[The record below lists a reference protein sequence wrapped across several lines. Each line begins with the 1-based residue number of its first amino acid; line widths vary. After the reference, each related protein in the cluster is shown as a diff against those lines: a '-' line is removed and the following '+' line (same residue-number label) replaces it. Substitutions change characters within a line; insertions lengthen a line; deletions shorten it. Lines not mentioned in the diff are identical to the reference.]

1 MEAVVKK
8 YQQKYRK
15 VKDEMG
21 SWEELQARLLSQ
33 FSNASSIVQRLQVL
47 STTHVIHKSR
57 NYGGLKCVEGIEGA
71 VLAKQMESLQTILLS
86 MNKTLEDFHGV
97 VLSIEKIVRD
107 SRQLVKGGSAQ
118 LATKQL
124 KQQIGVKPSVADC
137 LDGLRLLEEMHQSE
151 YHLKLSV
158 VSALPEIALKL
169 SGGDGDLDALRQLLV
184 DQPNIPRE
192 EVQLIFDMVFPE
204 EIC

>member
-33 FSNASSIVQRLQVL
+33 FSNASSIVQRLQ
-47 STTHVIHKSR
+47 VIHKSR

>member
-33 FSNASSIVQRLQVL
+33 FSNASSIVQRLQ
-47 STTHVIHKSR
+47 VIHKSR

-97 VLSIEKIVRD
+97 VLSIEKIVCD

>member
-1 MEAVVKK
+1 MEAVVKN

-15 VKDEMG
+15 VKDEMD
-21 SWEELQARLLSQ
+21 SWEELQSRLLSQ
-33 FSNASSIVQRLQVL
+33 FSNASSIVQRLQV
-47 STTHVIHKSR
+47 IHKSR
-57 NYGGLKCVEGIEGA
+57 NYGGLKCIEGIEGA

-86 MNKTLEDFHGV
+86 MKKTLEYFHGV

-118 LATKQL
+118 LTTKQL

-158 VSALPEIALKL
+158 VSALPELALKL

-192 EVQLIFDMVFPE
+192 EVQLKFDMVFAE